1 MKQKRIYLDTAS
13 GTLVDSGLPGQG
25 NPSSIHAEGV
35 AAEKALEAARVS
47 VASNFKCQPD
57 EIVFTSGGTESN
69 NLALFGVVEAWRQSV
84 QHRVLHKTKHSVS
97 STLGHI
103 IVSAIEHASVLQSAK
118 ELEKRGVALTIL
130 PVDKAGVVDLKVLKE
145 SLRPETILV
154 SIMFANNEVGT
165 IEPIKDIAKILRD
178 YRRDQGLDRDH
189 ANYPYFHTDACQ
201 ATRFFDL
208 DTRKLGADLVTI
220 NANKMYGPK
229 GSGVLYARRG
239 VKIKPLFFGGGQENG
254 LRSGTENV
262 AGAVGLAKAFA
273 LATKLHDKETKNLI
287 KLRDYVIKK
296 IQKEI
301 PAAILNGPLLD
312 SRVNYPTN
320 RLPNNINFTFPGVDA
335 EWLVLQLDA
344 KGISCSTGSACSF
357 NTLAGQAKDE
367 SYVIIALGKS
377 ESDAKSSVRFSLG
390 RDTTKQDL
398 NYLIKLLKQYAHPA

>member
-13 GTLVDSGLPGQG
+13 GTLVDGGLPGQG

-35 AAEKALEAARVS
+35 LAEKALEAARVS
-47 VASNFKCQPD
+47 VAANFQCQPD

-69 NLALFGVVEAWRQSV
+69 NLALFGVV
-84 QHRVLHKTKHSVS
+84 QHRGLNKS
-97 STLGHI
+97 HI
-103 IVSAIEHASVLQSAK
+103 IVSAIEHASVLQAAK

-130 PVDKAGVVDLKVLKE
+130 PVDKDGVVDLKVLKD
-145 SLRPETILV
+145 SLRPETVLV
-154 SIMFANNEVGT
+154 SIMFANNEIGT
-165 IEPIKDIAKILRD
+165 IEPIKEIAKILRD

-208 DTRKLGADLVTI
+208 DTRKLGTNLITI

-229 GSGVLYARRG
+229 GSGALYVRRG
-239 VKIKPLFFGGGQENG
+239 VKIKPLFYGGGQENN

-262 AGAVGLAKAFA
+262 AGAVGLAKAFS
-273 LATKLHDKETKNLI
+273 LATKLRDKETKNLT
-287 KLRDYVIKK
+287 KLRDYAIKK

-301 PAAILNGPLLD
+301 PTAVLNGPMPD
-312 SRVNYPTN
+312 GRAGHPTN
-320 RLPNNINFTFPGVDA
+320 RLPNNFNFTFPGIDP

-357 NTLAGQAKDE
+357 NTLAGQAKDDRD
-367 SYVIIALGKS
+367 II
-377 ESDAKSSVRFSLG
+377 SVRFSLG
-390 RDTTKQDL
+390 RDAKKSDL
-398 NYLIKLLKQYAHPA
+398 DYLIKLLKQYAHSA

>member
-13 GTLVDSGLPGQG
+13 GTLVDGGLPAQAG

-35 AAEKALEAARVS
+35 LAEKALEAARVS

-69 NLALFGVVEAWRQSV
+69 NLALFGAMEAYRQASG
-84 QHRVLHKTKHSVS
+84 KH
-97 STLGHI
+97 GHL

-130 PVDKAGVVDLKVLKE
+130 PVDKAGVVDLKALKE

-154 SIMFANNEVGT
+154 SVMFANNEVGT

-178 YRRDQGLDRDH
+178 YRRERGLDRDH

-208 DTRKLGADLVTI
+208 DTRKLGVDLITI

-229 GSGVLYARRG
+229 GSGVLYVRRG
-239 VKIKPLFFGGGQENG
+239 VKIKPLFYGGGQENN

-273 LATKLHDKETKNLI
+273 LATKLRDKENKNLT
-287 KLRDYVIKK
+287 KLRDYAIKK

-301 PAAILNGPLLD
+301 PAAILNGH
-312 SRVNYPTN
+312 PTN

-357 NTLAGQAKDE
+357 NTKDE
-367 SYVIIALGKS
+367 SYVIMALGKT
-377 ESDAKSSVRFSLG
+377 EADAKSSVRFSFG
-390 RDTTKQDL
+390 RDTTKKDL
-398 NYLIKLLKQYAHPA
+398 DYLIKLLKQYAHPA